1 MKRTIGGFVLVLS
14 LGLFLVSGVLAGESE
29 DNLLNAAGSCNI
41 NVMQDML
48 AKGADINAPDKL
60 QKTALMIASER
71 GCMKG
76 VQLLLDKGANVNARD
91 NLGGTALMMAAMRG
105 SEDIVRIL
113 LDKGAD
119 VNIRETSFLHYTALG
134 YAKESGNKKVVEM
147 LTAAGAKE

>member
-1 MKRTIGGFVLVLS
+1 MKQTIGVFVLVLLLS
-14 LGLFLVSGVLAGESE
+14 LFPVSGVLAGDSE
-29 DNLLNAAGSCNI
+29 DNLLQAAKSCNANI
-41 NVMQDML
+41 MQDML
-48 AKGADINAPDKL
+48 VRGADINAPDKY
-60 QKTALMIASER
+60 QKTALMIAAER
-71 GCMKG
+71 GCMN
-76 VQLLLDKGANVNARD
+76 VVRLLIDKGANVNARD

-113 LDKGAD
+113 LEKGAD